1 MEITGEDSEDFPADL
16 GDDPINNPAI
26 MDFVELR
33 DVNGNLLELG
43 SEAADGEAVS
53 GVRRTTLAARL
64 KAIYG
69 SVDNVDAFVGMVSEP
84 HLPGSD
90 FGQLQYAMWKRQF
103 EDLRDGDANFYR
115 WNRNLQRI
123 MREYGS
129 DNITYRQTL
138 SNIIINNTDV
148 ESGDIQPNIFKV
160 AD

>member
-1 MEITGEDSEDFPADL
+1 
-16 GDDPINNPAI
+16 
-26 MDFVELR
+26 
-33 DVNGNLLELG
+33 
-43 SEAADGEAVS
+43 
-53 GVRRTTLAARL
+53 VRRTTLAARL

-129 DNITYRQTL
+129 DNIPIAKPYPISLLTILMWRAVIFSPIYSKSLIKHLCKSSIPQRHRALNTL
-138 SNIIINNTDV
+138 CSVLQIR
-148 ESGDIQPNIFKV
+148 
-160 AD
+160 